1 MKLYYNKNSKD
12 PIYYAQQGLRNGK
25 KVTTKNVR
33 RFGRHSELL
42 ESHDDPLAW
51 VKSEIAKMNE
61 EYRVG
66 KCDVSFTIDFNQKVD
81 SSDSEASKSTT
92 LNTGYLYLKYIYDQ
106 LDLKSFFKKKCVGR
120 KMKFNPDEINSFLTY
135 ARILDPDSK
144 LGTFDRL
151 DSYYGAPSFSYNDIH
166 RFMDFMVPFYNDYI
180 AWLYNHSDKVV
191 KRDSSVI
198 YYDCTN
204 FYFETEQ
211 CDDDYMDPFTG
222 EIFSGLRKY
231 GVSKEHRPNP
241 IVEMGLIMDSQGI
254 PVTMCIEPGNTN
266 EQTTAVPLEKEL
278 LRMIPESSFIYCA
291 DAGLGSVNIRKFNS
305 RGGRQCIVTQSIKKL
320 GKELQEAVFNDC
332 DYRLIPTDDE
342 IKEEERKGNRGYKG
356 KQISIEHLKN
366 MDFSDE
372 ENRKNYYNRRAYKV
386 IEADR
391 LVDIGLEDKGNLKQ
405 NIIITYSPKMRI
417 YQRTIREK
425 QIERAKK
432 MLETK
437 DPEEIKKG
445 PNDVRRFIRSTSKDK
460 TEYCLDEDRI
470 RKEEKYDGYYAIA
483 TNIIGGNVRKI
494 LSVMEKRNEIEANF
508 RIMKTWFDA
517 RPVYH
522 YNPDKIR
529 VHFLI
534 CYTALLVYR
543 LLDAKLNAQG
553 THITVGNLIE
563 TMKNMNVVNISD
575 HHYQAIYTNSEAL
588 KALEKLTML
597 TLDKKYYKPKELNRI
612 SKKIS
617 RGG

>member
-12 PIYYAQQGLRNGK
+12 PIYYAQQGFRNGK

-42 ESHDDPLAW
+42 KSHDDPLAW

-66 KCDVSFTIDFNQKVD
+66 RCDVSFTIDFNQKVD
-81 SSDSEASKSTT
+81 SSDSDSSQSTT

-106 LDLKSFFKKKCVGR
+106 LDLRSFFKKKCDGR
-120 KMKFNPDEINSFLTY
+120 KMQFNPNEINSFLTY

-151 DSYYGAPSFSYNDIH
+151 ESYYGAPSFSYQNIH
-166 RFMDFMVPFYNDYI
+166 RFMKFMVPFYNDYI
-180 AWLYNHSDKVV
+180 AWLYDHSDKVV

-241 IVEMGLIMDSQGI
+241 VVEMGLIMDSQGI

-305 RGGRQCIVTQSIKKL
+305 MGGRHFIVTQSIKKL
-320 GKELQEAVFNDC
+320 GKELQKAVFNDC
-332 DYRLIPTDDE
+332 DYRLIPTDEE
-342 IKEEERKGNRGYKG
+342 IKEEQRKGNKGYKG
-356 KQISIEHLKN
+356 KQISIEQLKN

-386 IEADR
+386 IVADR
-391 LVDIGLEDKGNLKQ
+391 LVDLGLDDKRCLKQ
-405 NIIITYSPKMRI
+405 NIIITYSPKMKN

-445 PNDVRRFIRSTSKDK
+445 PNDVRRFIKSTSKDK

-470 RKEEKYDGYYAIA
+470 SKEEKYDGYYAIA
-483 TNIIGGNVRKI
+483 TNIIGGNVREI
-494 LSVMEKRNEIEANF
+494 ISVMEKRNEIEANF

-553 THITVGNLIE
+553 THITTGNLIE

-588 KALEKLTML
+588 KALEKLAML

-617 RGG
+617 RAG

>member
-92 LNTGYLYLKYIYDQ
+92 LNTGYLYLKYIYDK

-305 RGGRQCIVTQSIKKL
+305 MGGRQFIVTQSIKKL

-356 KQISIEHLKN
+356 KQISIDHLKN

>member
-305 RGGRQCIVTQSIKKL
+305 MGGRQFIVTQSIKKL

-342 IKEEERKGNRGYKG
+342 IKEEERKGNSGYKG

-391 LVDIGLEDKGNLKQ
+391 LVDIGLENKGNLKQ